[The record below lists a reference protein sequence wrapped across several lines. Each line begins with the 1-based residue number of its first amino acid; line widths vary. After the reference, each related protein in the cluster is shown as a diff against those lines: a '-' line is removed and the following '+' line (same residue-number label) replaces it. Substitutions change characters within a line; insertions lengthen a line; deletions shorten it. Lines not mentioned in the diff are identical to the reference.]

1 MATVLYIEESHLAR
15 TVARLALERAG
26 HRVIEATD
34 GQSGLD
40 AVAMHAPDCVLVNLS
55 APVIDGVEFLRR
67 VRQRQSPP
75 PVVIVAACPS
85 SRTIEEC
92 RRLGARAV
100 IDRPW
105 AGDTFAATVSTA
117 LGSLDTRVAA

>member
-1 MATVLYIEESHLAR
+1 MATVLYVEESHLAR

-34 GQSGLD
+34 GQSGID
-40 AVAMHAPDCVLVNLS
+40 AVAMHAPECVLVNLS

-67 VRQRQSPP
+67 VRQRQNPP
-75 PVVIVAACPS
+75 PVVVVAACPS
-85 SRTIEEC
+85 SRTVEEC
-92 RRLGARAV
+92 LRLGARAV

-105 AGDTFAATVSTA
+105 AGDSFAVTVSNA
-117 LGSLDTRVAA
+117 LCASDARAAA